1 VSVLKDAKISA
12 LPSGASSQQLS
23 NSHRASFASR
33 FFRIALLLR
42 DRTRLDVILIF
53 NARRQLGNRGQQ
65 AVVCREV
72 AVERTARL

>member
-1 VSVLKDAKISA
+1 
-12 LPSGASSQQLS
+12 
-23 NSHRASFASR
+23 
-33 FFRIALLLR
+33 LR

-53 NARRQLGNRGQQ
+53 NACRQLGNRRQQ